1 MTLEAP
7 WLALSLAPPPS
18 APRCTP
24 STPPTP
30 EGFQNFYK
38 RTSIRPQLRP
48 APPPFPLRPR
58 RGPAGQPGRAV
69 GSEGQGRQ
77 RQRATE
83 EGRKPGLHPC
93 PRIPTHSPPGSRP
106 ALGQE
111 PGGGSRPAPRRAEA
125 AWAVAAAGT
134 TPDSRGSGDVF
145 SGCGAGKLAAAVEAA
160 ASGCGRGARRDP
172 PPPPPPQLPPPPV
185 APAPRRTR
193 ALAARAPPAP
203 TGPTPTGFSQGPA
216 LPAVP
221 NRLCPNCACAT
232 LRGPPPPAPL
242 PPGASVGTPGRPARA
257 CSRGLPAF
265 FRHHPIRSGEGREA
279 RETRRPRSPG
289 RVLWHLRVPGVA
301 FRAE

>member
-30 EGFQNFYK
+30 EGFQNFY

-125 AWAVAAAGT
+125 AWAAAAAGT
-134 TPDSRGSGDVF
+134 TPGSRGSGDVF

-172 PPPPPPQLPPPPV
+172 PPPPPPQLPPPPA

-221 NRLCPNCACAT
+221 NRLCPNCARAT
-232 LRGPPPPAPL
+232 LRGPPPPRPFA
-242 PPGASVGTPGRPARA
+242 PGRLRGNPRPACARLLQG
-257 CSRGLPAF
+257 SPRLFPPPSNQIGRGA
-265 FRHHPIRSGEGREA
+265 
-279 RETRRPRSPG
+279 RSPG
-289 RVLWHLRVPGVA
+289 DA
-301 FRAE
+301 